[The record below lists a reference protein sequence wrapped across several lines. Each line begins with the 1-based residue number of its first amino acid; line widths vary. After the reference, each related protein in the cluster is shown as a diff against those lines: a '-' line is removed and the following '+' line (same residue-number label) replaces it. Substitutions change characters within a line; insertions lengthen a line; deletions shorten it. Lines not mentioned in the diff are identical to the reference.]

1 MENLSYHRA
10 ESFIAQNNKDRVR
23 VHDFVIFCQQ
33 TNHHSDLG
41 PQPVSN
47 MCQSVDHTLIQ

>member
-33 TNHHSDLG
+33 TTHHSDLG